1 MMILLYAFL
10 LDAATTR
17 IHTYWDDL
25 AEPLGIVGLSILL
38 GILIE
43 RVAIGL
49 GIKFFERRKW
59 PIGRRL
65 LRSFNGVVTTWFGLA
80 AFRSVLH
87 DFPLKPSVLPTI
99 GHISTAVFILSICL
113 LISRVIVAFVRTY
126 STQHERAVQSISLI
140 ENIVRAIVYLLGLL
154 VIFHAFGI
162 AVTPILAALG
172 VGGLA
177 VALALQDTLGNF
189 FAGISIL
196 ISKQVEAGDY
206 VKLDSGQEGAVRDIS
221 WRVTTLQTPMNT
233 LIIVPNSKFST
244 SILTNYDRPEKF
256 MNLIIELPLDASVQ
270 AATFEQIAL
279 QAARGAKAAIPNVIE
294 GEPVLRYTAVTATGA
309 TLQLSMR
316 ITDFS
321 QQGEV
326 RHEVLKRIYNQVPI
340 PASAQIV
347 APTTSQKTEPP
358 RST

>member
-1 MMILLYAFL
+1 MITLLIL
-10 LDAATTR
+10 VLDAANAR

-25 AEPLGIVGLSILL
+25 AEPLGIVGLAIVL
-38 GILIE
+38 GILLE

-49 GIKFFERRKW
+49 GIKFFDRRKW

-65 LRSFNGVVTTWFGLA
+65 LRSFNGVVTIWFGLA

-87 DFPLKPSVLPTI
+87 DFPLKPSILPTI
-99 GHISTAVFILSICL
+99 ANIATAIFILSICL

-140 ENIVRAIVYLLGLL
+140 ENIVRSIIYMLGLV

-221 WRVTTLQTPMNT
+221 WRVTTLQTPTNT

-256 MNLIIELPLDASVQ
+256 MNLIIELPLDASVP
-270 AATFEQIAL
+270 AAKFEGIAL
-279 QAARGAKAAIPNVIE
+279 QAARDAKAALPNVIE
-294 GEPVLRYTAVTATGA
+294 GEPVLHYTAVTAAGA

-321 QQGEV
+321 QQREV
-326 RHEVLKRIYNQVPI
+326 RHEVLKRIYNEVPI
-340 PASAQIV
+340 PMPSQVV
-347 APTTSQKTEPP
+347 AAITSEKTESP
-358 RST
+358 RAA

>member
-1 MMILLYAFL
+1 MHTIL
-10 LDAATTR
+10 LDAAMAH

-25 AEPLGIVGLSILL
+25 AEPLGVVGIAVVLGLL
-38 GILIE
+38 VE
-43 RVAIGL
+43 RLAIGL
-49 GIKFFERRKW
+49 GAKFFERRKW

-65 LRSFNGVVTTWFGLA
+65 LRSFNGVVTVWFGLA

-99 GHISTAVFILSICL
+99 EHIAIAVFILSICI
-113 LISRVIVAFVRTY
+113 LISRIIVAFVRTY
-126 STQHERAVQSISLI
+126 STQHERAVQSVSLI

-256 MNLIIELPLDASVQ
+256 MNLIIELPLDASVP
-270 AATFEQIAL
+270 AAKFEEIAL
-279 QAARGAKAAIPNVIE
+279 QAACEAKAVMPNVIE
-294 GEPVLRYTAVTATGA
+294 GEPMLRYTAVTATGA
-309 TLQLSMR
+309 TLQLSMS

-321 QQGEV
+321 QQAEV
-326 RHEVLKRIYNQVPI
+326 RHEVLKRIYNQVPVPS
-340 PASAQIV
+340 PAQTV
-347 APTTSQKTEPP
+347 TPTASQKTESPQP
-358 RST
+358 T